1 VTAHGRLFTILKD
14 ASARLAVIKGGIG
27 RLRMVVLFLLST
39 AFLVFNG
46 GIAQA
51 QAGTVLS
58 LEEMALADCA
68 GQALAV
74 EQAMQDGASPREHRA
89 AVARANALL
98 QVAINRY
105 VAISRVEA
113 FRRRAALALAAENI
127 RMDLAM
133 QITGAADRAI
143 DRANSA
149 LEEACQHYLD

>member
-1 VTAHGRLFTILKD
+1 
-14 ASARLAVIKGGIG
+14 
-27 RLRMVVLFLLST
+27 MVVLFLLST

-51 QAGTVLS
+51 QTGTALS

-74 EQAMQDGASPREHRA
+74 EQAMQEGASEREHQT
-89 AVARANALL
+89 AVARADALL

-113 FRRRAALALAAENI
+113 FRRRAALALAAKNM
-127 RMDLAM
+127 RMGLAI

>member
-1 VTAHGRLFTILKD
+1 MF
-14 ASARLAVIKGGIG
+14 
-27 RLRMVVLFLLST
+27 VLFLLST
-39 AFLVFNG
+39 TFLVLNG

-51 QAGTVLS
+51 QTGTALS

-74 EQAMQDGASPREHRA
+74 EQAMQEGASARVYQA
-89 AVARANALL
+89 AVARADALL

-113 FRRRAALALAAENI
+113 FRRRAALALAAETMRI
-127 RMDLAM
+127 QLAI
-133 QITGAADRAI
+133 QITGAEDRAI
-143 DRANSA
+143 DRAESD

>member
-1 VTAHGRLFTILKD
+1 VTAHGRLFTVLK
-14 ASARLAVIKGGIG
+14 ASSDRLAAIEEGIV
-27 RLRMVVLFLLST
+27 RLRMFVLFLLST
-39 AFLVFNG
+39 AFLVLNG
-46 GIAQA
+46 GLARAQT
-51 QAGTVLS
+51 GTALS

-74 EQAMQDGASPREHRA
+74 EQAMQEGASPREHRA
-89 AVARANALL
+89 AVARADALL

-113 FRRRAALALAAENI
+113 FRRRAALALAAENM

>member
-1 VTAHGRLFTILKD
+1 VNAHGRLFTILKG
-14 ASARLAVIKGGIG
+14 ASARLAAIEEGIG
-27 RLRMVVLFLLST
+27 RLRMVVLFLLSA

-51 QAGTVLS
+51 QTGTALS

-74 EQAMQDGASPREHRA
+74 EQAMQDGASPTEHRA
-89 AVARANALL
+89 AVARADALL

-113 FRRRAALALAAENI
+113 FRRRAALALAAENM
-127 RMDLAM
+127 RMDLAI